1 MSGWRAVHCGRL
13 GAAGELAL
21 TDLYYV
27 HDPMCSWSYAFAPVW
42 GRVREAV
49 GKVVTIRTMLGG
61 LAPDTD
67 TPMPAEMRAK
77 IQSTWQRIEEVV
89 PGTAF
94 NYDFWSR
101 CQPRRSTY
109 PACRAVIA
117 ARAQGA
123 EHEHAMVAAIQR
135 AYYREA
141 KNPSL
146 VQTLTALAAELGLDT
161 ALFRVTLASEACE
174 RALQAE
180 IGRSL
185 SLGVRGFPTL
195 MLVSGR
201 TGMAVQHDYND
212 AELTVSRVEA
222 GVAALGHGSVGR

>member
-1 MSGWRAVHCGRL
+1 MQYTAGGWVRL
-13 GAAGELAL
+13 GEFAL

-27 HDPMCSWSYAFAPVW
+27 HDPMCSWCYALAPVW

-49 GKVVTIRTMLGG
+49 DKVVTIRTVLGG

-67 TPMPAEMRAK
+67 VPMPAEMRRK
-77 IQSTWQRIEEVV
+77 IRRTWQRIEEVV
-89 PGTAF
+89 PGTTF

-101 CQPRRSTY
+101 CQPKRSTY

-123 EHEHAMVAAIQR
+123 EHEHAMIAAIQR

-146 VQTLTALAAELGLDT
+146 VETLTALAAELGLDT
-161 ALFRVTLASEACE
+161 ARFGATLTSEACE
-174 RALQAE
+174 RELQAE
-180 IGRSL
+180 VGRSL

-195 MLVSGR
+195 MLVNGR
-201 TGMAVQHDYND
+201 TGVAVQHDYND
-212 AELTVSRVEA
+212 AELTVRRIEA
-222 GVAALGHGSVGR
+222 GVAALGHRPAGR

>member
-1 MSGWRAVHCGRL
+1 M
-13 GAAGELAL
+13 

-27 HDPMCSWSYAFAPVW
+27 HDPMCSWCYAFAPVW

-49 GKVVTIRTMLGG
+49 GDRVTIRTVLGG

-67 TPMPAEMRAK
+67 APMPGEMCRK
-77 IQSTWQRIEEVV
+77 IRRTWERIEDVV

-94 NYDFWSR
+94 NYAFWSR

-123 EHEHAMVAAIQR
+123 EHEHAMIGAIQR

-141 KNPSL
+141 RNPSL
-146 VQTLTALAAELGLDT
+146 VETLAELAAELGLD
-161 ALFRVTLASEACE
+161 AARFRATLASEACE
-174 RALQAE
+174 QALLAE

-195 MLVSGR
+195 VLLSGR
-201 TGMAVQHDYND
+201 TGRAVQHDYND
-212 AELTVSRVEA
+212 AELTVRRVEA
-222 GVAALGHGSVGR
+222 GVAALAHRPAGR